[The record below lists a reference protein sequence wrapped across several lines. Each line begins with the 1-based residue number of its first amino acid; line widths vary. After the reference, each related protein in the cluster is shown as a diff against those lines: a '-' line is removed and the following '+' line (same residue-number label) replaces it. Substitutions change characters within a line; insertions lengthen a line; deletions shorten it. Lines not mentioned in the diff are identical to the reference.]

1 MEIILY
7 ENFGSSSDH
16 ENWHKLWLNND
27 FWITKMCKLILSPTH
42 PNKTQMDLLNHFL
55 HWWEPLQPYKSRI
68 NNDWTYSLILK
79 FKSIYNFITY
89 HYQTRCGSY
98 TIPYANYILTWQ
110 WGNLHKEIKWFNNKW
125 PWKISLVKF
134 LKKFIDCTKPIETEI
149 CRNLIFADFGPSIAP
164 AANHHPP

>member
-7 ENFGSSSDH
+7 ENFGSSLDH
-16 ENWHKLWLNND
+16 ENWHKA
-27 FWITKMCKLILSPTH
+27 MV
-42 PNKTQMDLLNHFL
+42 LLNHFL
-55 HWWEPLQPYKSRI
+55 HWWTTPTIQITHK
-68 NNDWTYSLILK
+68 WKYSLILK

-89 HYQTRCGSY
+89 HDQTRSGSY

-134 LKKFIDCTKPIETEI
+134 LKKTIDCTKPIETEI

-164 AANHHPP
+164 AASHHPP